1 MVELDATAVTRGSSS
16 SGDSANGV
24 TIVCEP
30 PLDTS
35 PLLAP
40 GKSLECTAEID
51 IEQDDVNR
59 GEVTRGRDVSNSTQ
73 RKTSCDANDRS
84 VAIQY
89 FVGRH
94 LLERRKDTRSVN
106 TRLGTLIIHIYSSAD

>member
-1 MVELDATAVTRGSSS
+1 MVEVDATAVTRGSSS
-16 SGDSANGV
+16 SGNSASAV
-24 TIVCEP
+24 SVVCEP

-59 GEVTRGRDVSNSTQ
+59 GEVTRGR
-73 RKTSCDANDRS
+73 
-84 VAIQY
+84 
-89 FVGRH
+89 
-94 LLERRKDTRSVN
+94 EVN
-106 TRLGTLIIHIYSSAD
+106 IRLYLYAENTLMWC